1 MIDELCA
8 TPTKSIVMCR
18 AQAWLIAAERRGIDI
33 TKDPDGYL
41 AVIAGL
47 IAEVARQDE
56 RIAYLEPIYK
66 AAKELTDNAEEW
78 ECEGLGMWAQHG
90 WWEQLHDAL
99 DPDGSEAA
107 DDIRKCVTD
116 TK

>member
-1 MIDELCA
+1 MSDELCA

-47 IAEVARQDE
+47 IAEVARQDG
-56 RIAYLEPIYK
+56 RIAYLERIYK

-78 ECEGLGMWAQHG
+78 DCDGLGLFAQHG
-90 WWEQLHDAL
+90 WWEPLHEAL
-99 DPDGSEAA
+99 EALNDGS
-107 DDIRKCVTD
+107 T
-116 TK
+116 T

>member
-56 RIAYLEPIYK
+56 RIAYLEPIFV
-66 AAKELTDNAEEW
+66 AARDLVDNAEEW
-78 ECEGLGMWAQHG
+78 ECNGLGLFAPHG
-90 WWEQLHDAL
+90 WWEPLNDAL
-99 DPDGSEAA
+99 DLD
-107 DDIRKCVTD
+107 VT
-116 TK
+116 